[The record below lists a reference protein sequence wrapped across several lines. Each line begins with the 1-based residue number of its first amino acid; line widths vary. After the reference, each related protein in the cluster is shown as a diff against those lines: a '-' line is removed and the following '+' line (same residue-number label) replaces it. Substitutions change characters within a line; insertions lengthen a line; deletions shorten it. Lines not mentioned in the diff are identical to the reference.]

1 MIRATIR
8 TIGELMMTL
17 GALVLLFV
25 VWQLWWTDVESG
37 RVQAKTLD
45 SLQQQFAGAGGS
57 GSGLGDRPKTTDKP
71 LPKRQD
77 PKDVATTLTLDE
89 AFAILRIPRFGDDYA
104 RPIFEGTGHEI
115 LDEGVGH
122 YTGTAK
128 PGEVGNFSVAG
139 HRVTYGK
146 PFNQIHTLVK
156 GDKIIVETRAG
167 YATYVVESH
176 RIVLP
181 GQSEVI
187 APVPDQPGATPT
199 ERWMT
204 LTACHPMFSARE
216 RYIVHA
222 RLESTYPR
230 STGLPAS
237 DLKLG
242 G

>member
-1 MIRATIR
+1 MSRATVR

-25 VWQLWWTDVESG
+25 VWQLWWTDVESN

-45 SLQQQFAGAGGS
+45 SLQQQFGATGQ
-57 GSGLGDRPKTTDKP
+57 PKTTDRP
-71 LPKRQD
+71 AAKRQD
-77 PKDVATTLTLDE
+77 AKDVATAVTLDQ
-89 AFAILRIPRFGDDYA
+89 AFGIIRIPRFGADYA
-104 RPIFEGTGHEI
+104 RPIFEGTNHEI

-146 PFNQIHTLVK
+146 PFNQIHTLVP
-156 GDKIIVETRAG
+156 GDRIIVETKAG
-167 YATYVVESH
+167 FATYVVQSH
-176 RIVLP
+176 QIVLP
-181 GQSEVI
+181 SQGEVI
-187 APVPDQPGATPT
+187 APVPDKPGAKPT

-222 RLESTYPR
+222 KLESTYPR
-230 STGLPAS
+230 SAGLPES
-237 DLKLG
+237 DLQLG